1 MSDKRKMYKE
11 KKGPM
16 GSASNLKR
24 PRISKRRPLNCYE
37 LEMPDVEKAGT
48 SARKLS
54 KMDLEEFEVEEGF
67 GYQILNFLAVFSAIS
82 QAVVCEKCKSEVTFT
97 ESAKRGLGFKIV
109 ISCQKCDKIYI
120 PSSPFIE
127 KGYDIN
133 RRIVLAMRLLGVGL
147 NGIMK
152 FCAFMDL
159 PRPIFLSFYDRVV
172 KRIAIGAEAVCQLS
186 MKTAAQEEK
195 KKSDEKENTDGITVS
210 GDGSWRKRG
219 FSSLFGFVSLIGW
232 LTGKVVDVV
241 VKIKIL

>member
-67 GYQILNFLAVFSAIS
+67 GYRILNFLAVFSAIS
-82 QAVVCEKCKSEVTFT
+82 QAVVCKKCKSEVTFT

-109 ISCQKCDKIYI
+109 ISCQKC
-120 PSSPFIE
+120 
-127 KGYDIN
+127 
-133 RRIVLAMRLLGVGL
+133 VT
-147 NGIMK
+147 K
-152 FCAFMDL
+152 F
-159 PRPIFLSFYDRVV
+159 IFLV
-172 KRIAIGAEAVCQLS
+172 LHLL
-186 MKTAAQEEK
+186 K
-195 KKSDEKENTDGITVS
+195 KDTI
-210 GDGSWRKRG
+210 
-219 FSSLFGFVSLIGW
+219 LIVELCLLCGYSE
-232 LTGKVVDVV
+232 
-241 VKIKIL
+241 